1 MAQDLRA
8 TARPSDEE
16 IDFIRDFAP
25 ELSAGSALTG
35 ELRTACLQR
44 KTDLRAAG
52 KARHG

>member
-1 MAQDLRA
+1 MAQAPRT

-25 ELSAGSALTG
+25 ELSAGSAVTG
-35 ELRTACLQR
+35 ELRTAFLQ
-44 KTDLRAAG
+44 KKMDLRAAG